1 MQYISVVVRVSAVGC
16 LREMFFNTDSMLL
29 DKVKWVEL
37 NIIDG
42 AC

>member
-1 MQYISVVVRVSAVGC
+1 MSVTIRVSCNRLPTKNVY
-16 LREMFFNTDSMLL
+16 NTDSMLL

-37 NIIDG
+37 NVIDG